1 MKKKQISFD
10 LPLEVRI
17 KFVSLGSDK
26 KNKKTIK
33 ELTKWLSD
41 DLKNIYLPIGNFE
54 EVSEP
59 PTATIT
65 KIKIGKIK

>member
-17 KFVSLGSDK
+17 KFASLGSDK
-26 KNKKTIK
+26 KNKKAVKQIV
-33 ELTKWLSD
+33 KWLSS
-41 DLKNIYLPIGNFE
+41 DLKNLYIPVTNDFLGDE
-54 EVSEP
+54 LA
-59 PTATIT
+59 ATIT